1 MNVVIRNIIADNF
14 AAERTSPSTSAK
26 ETGRNRKREESKQT
40 R

>member
-14 AAERTSPSTSAK
+14 AAERISPFTSAK
-26 ETGRNRKREESKQT
+26 ETDRNRKREENKRT